1 MTHYQQ
7 KLCGQ
12 EVIKRLMIAPD
23 IRTRHNENVLRKRC
37 YHPIST
43 LLCSSVVELLS
54 HSNCRIFH

>member
-1 MTHYQQ
+1 
-7 KLCGQ
+7 
-12 EVIKRLMIAPD
+12 MIAPD